1 MSSSTNRLRWRTP
14 ASWGRSDSSD
24 SAKSLATAS
33 SEPGLIF
40 ATITP
45 RLTATVASFIDGPGV
60 VVHPGQA
67 LLQGEDRRHVEVAEA
82 LLRGGGEH
90 RVRALGDRQRHAEPV
105 ALVE

>member
-14 ASWGRSDSSD
+14 AIWGRSDSSD

-45 RLTATVASFIDGPGV
+45 RLIATVASFVDRPGV
-60 VVHPGQA
+60 VVHPGEA
-67 LLQGEDRRHVEVAEA
+67 LLEGEDGRHVEVAETL
-82 LLRGGGEH
+82 LLRGGEH
-90 RVRALGDRQRHAEPV
+90 RVRALGDRQR
-105 ALVE
+105 